1 MGGRSIKIS
10 FKKKNINTLK
20 KKKIL
25 ILGIAYKKNINDCRE
40 SPAFEIMKILEKNK
54 SIVDY
59 SDPYFEV
66 IPKLRNYKFKFRK
79 SIILKPSI
87 IKKYDATLLV
97 TDHDKFDYKSISK
110 NSKLIL
116 DTRHVFDKKNKKI
129 IYC

>member
-1 MGGRSIKIS
+1 
-10 FKKKNINTLK
+10 
-20 KKKIL
+20 
-25 ILGIAYKKNINDCRE
+25 
-40 SPAFEIMKILEKNK
+40 MKILEKSK

-59 SDPYFEV
+59 SDPYFDT

-79 SIILKPSI
+79 SIVLKPSI
-87 IKKYDATLLV
+87 IKQYDATILV
-97 TDHDKFDYKSISK
+97 TDHDKFDYKLISK